1 MTFTKVILCMK
12 LIVMKKH
19 SNNYSKH
26 SEECVTNVH
35 PIVIHN
41 LDCPNIYPSQI
52 VNIALAEDQ
61 IPVSHTNEPDWEV
74 LAFPKEFSTYQ
85 FHFNFK
91 RGNQLLCREISIPN

>member
-61 IPVSHTNEPDWEV
+61 IPVSHTNEPD
-74 LAFPKEFSTYQ
+74 
-85 FHFNFK
+85 
-91 RGNQLLCREISIPN
+91 